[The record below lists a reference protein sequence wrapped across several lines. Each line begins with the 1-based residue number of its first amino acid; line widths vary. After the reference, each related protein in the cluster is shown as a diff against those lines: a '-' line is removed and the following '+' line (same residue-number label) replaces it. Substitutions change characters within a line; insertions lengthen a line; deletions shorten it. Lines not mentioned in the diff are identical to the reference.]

1 MAVIPNAA
9 SLDVDDADWVAR
21 CKAGDRTAFRQLY
34 ERHFRAVHRTALCL
48 GSPPGELEDVGQEV
62 FSHAFRRLDGFT
74 GGNFG
79 HWLHRICANV
89 VTDHHRRRRVRDAFR
104 QIWSRTADEQE
115 ARGPGPE
122 SASVRSQAQQQV
134 AQILARMRPKQRE
147 VFALFELEA
156 LSGEE
161 IAERVGCPVN
171 TVWTRLHHARKAFV
185 RIGRKRGFIEEEALR

>member
-1 MAVIPNAA
+1 MAVIPDAA
-9 SLDVDDADWVAR
+9 SLDVDDVDWVAR
-21 CKAGDRTAFRQLY
+21 CKAGDRAAFRQLY
-34 ERHFRAVHRTALCL
+34 ERHFRSVHRTAQCL
-48 GSPPGELEDVGQEV
+48 GTPPGELEDVGQEV
-62 FSHAFRRLDGFT
+62 FSHAFRSLERFS

-89 VTDHHRRRRVRDAFR
+89 VTDHHRRRRVRDTFR
-104 QIWSRTADEQE
+104 QIWGRTADDEE

-122 SASVRSQAQQQV
+122 RASVRAQAQQQV

-185 RIGRKRGFIEEEALR
+185 RIGRKRGFIDEEAQR